1 MSVRLTPEQN
11 RFAEFPLEPVF
22 CIAPAGCGKTEALAA
37 RVAHLVR
44 RSDIR
49 QPQKALALTFSN
61 KAKAN
66 LATRLRS
73 AVGVGWRT
81 SADVMN
87 FHGFAARVIQAHGA
101 RIGISAAD
109 LVLPDRVW
117 YRRATAAA
125 GVTWQNSTSF
135 ESAMRALKSGG
146 ASDDE
151 VRSRLNDSD
160 DDRVTRFQALLE
172 SEGRIDFNDL
182 LRLGLRALDDPDVA
196 ALYEAHFAVVLVDE
210 VQDLSWDQY
219 QLVQKV
225 ASGRAGYA
233 GDPAQGIYT
242 FAGADAARVI
252 TAIRSEA
259 VESIELTACH
269 RSSAV
274 VLTAVNHFGES
285 LGSPRLTC
293 ARSDAGPRE
302 FIASL
307 VSRSPVDEAEVLVE
321 QVRSLVE
328 EGHARTIGIVSRRSS
343 RLSQLR
349 DHLQTGD
356 VLYEDWTAPT
366 HDAEVVELLYTNLET
381 AASSADDAVNQLA
394 ALRDSCLGAVEL
406 WDIDTRGEIEGAI
419 EELAQSI
426 TRGSTLREAVHACR
440 RLERIDGPV
449 REGIHL
455 LNAHVGKGQE
465 FDVVIVV
472 GLEQGLVPDYRASDP
487 DSILEEKRTLHVML
501 SRARHALVVTC
512 TTHAI
517 TRYGL
522 RATDQ
527 SVWWGELEVLATESW
542 SRSNGRD
549 P

>member
-1 MSVRLTPEQN
+1 MQ
-11 RFAEFPLEPVF
+11 PVF

-44 RSDIR
+44 RADIR

-73 AVGVGWRT
+73 AVGVGWKT

-101 RIGISAAD
+101 RIGINTAEV
-109 LVLPDRVW
+109 VLPDRIW
-117 YRRATAAA
+117 YRRATAAV
-125 GVTWQNSTSF
+125 GVTWQNSASF

-146 ASDDE
+146 ISDDE
-151 VRSRLNDSD
+151 VRSRLNDLE
-160 DDRVTRFQALLE
+160 DDRVTHFQSLLE
-172 SEGRIDFNDL
+172 AENRIDFNDL
-182 LRLGLRALDDPDVA
+182 LRLGLRALDDPEVA

-225 ASGRAGYA
+225 ASGRASYA

-259 VESIELTACH
+259 VETIELTSCH
-269 RSSAV
+269 RSSAI

-285 LGSPRLTC
+285 LGSPRLIC
-293 ARSDAGPRE
+293 ARSDTGSRE

-321 QVRSLVE
+321 QVSSLVQ
-328 EGHARTIGIVSRRSS
+328 EGHAVTVGIVSRRSS

-349 DHLQTGD
+349 DHFQARG
-356 VLYEDWTAPT
+356 VPYEDWTVPT
-366 HDAEVVELLYTNLET
+366 HDAEVVELLYMNLEVSL
-381 AASSADDAVNQLA
+381 SSADNAGDQLA
-394 ALRDSCLGAVEL
+394 ALRESCLSAAEP

-426 TRGSTLREAVHACR
+426 SRGATLREAVQACR

-449 REGIHL
+449 RAGIHL

-465 FDVVIVV
+465 FDVVVVV
-472 GLEQGLVPDYRASDP
+472 GLEQGLVPDFRASDP
-487 DSILEEKRTLHVML
+487 DSLMEERRTLHVML
-501 SRARHALVVTC
+501 SRARQALVVTC
-512 TTHAI
+512 ATHAV
-517 TRYGL
+517 TRFGL
-522 RATDQ
+522 RASDH
-527 SVWWGELEVLATESW
+527 SVWWAELEVLATESW
-542 SRSNGRD
+542 SR
-549 P
+549 